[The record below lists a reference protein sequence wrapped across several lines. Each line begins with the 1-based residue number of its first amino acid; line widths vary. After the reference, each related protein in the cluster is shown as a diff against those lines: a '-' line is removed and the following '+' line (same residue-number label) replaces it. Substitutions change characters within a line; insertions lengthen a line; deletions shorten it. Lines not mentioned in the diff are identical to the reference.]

1 MKTDP
6 IPTICLT
13 ALTLM
18 TGAIISHW
26 MGIDERVDLARMRAG
41 QPLISPVMPA
51 DEAPAAE
58 LPATADAQLVA
69 HRRTTPRA
77 AASEREDSP
86 ELGQRLVRALEGF
99 EQLQR
104 ENRNLR
110 DQVAET
116 NRDLMELQ
124 FRVDTH
130 SESFRPLRATQEI
143 EQPISPGVLP
153 PLEIP

>member
-1 MKTDP
+1 MKLDP

-26 MGIDERVDLARMRAG
+26 MGIDERIELARMRAG
-41 QPLISPVMPA
+41 QPVIAPLAPPA
-51 DEAPAAE
+51 GPAALE
-58 LPATADAQLVA
+58 FTATTHRVAQRQAPSRPAVTG
-69 HRRTTPRA
+69 
-77 AASEREDSP
+77 REDSAA
-86 ELGQRLVRALEGF
+86 LGQRLVAALEGF

-130 SESFRPLRATQEI
+130 SESFRPLRSTQEI
-143 EQPISPGVLP
+143 DQPISSGVLP
-153 PLEIP
+153 PLETP

>member
-1 MKTDP
+1 MKIDP
-6 IPTICLT
+6 IPSICFT

-18 TGAIISHW
+18 TGAVVNHW
-26 MGIDERVDLARMRAG
+26 LGVDERIDLALLRAG
-41 QPLISPVMPA
+41 QPPTPQVESPFASPPAATPATILVADQSRTPSDPAAADPAISP
-51 DEAPAAE
+51 D
-58 LPATADAQLVA
+58 
-69 HRRTTPRA
+69 
-77 AASEREDSP
+77 
-86 ELGQRLVRALEGF
+86 LGQRFVRALESF

-130 SESFRPLRATQEI
+130 SESFRPLRAAQEP
-143 EQPISPGVLP
+143 QRPANPGVLP